1 MIVKYYSDYLDKMFD
16 DENSCL
22 EAERKAHAEADKK
35 FAEHTKALENLY
47 NQHKGIEETT
57 EQLSK
62 MKTEFYHNLR
72 DYYERFGEVPKDME
86 RYFPFFILF

>member
-1 MIVKYYSDYLDKMFD
+1 MKYYSDYLDKMFD

-22 EAERKAHAEADKK
+22 EAERKARAEADKK
-35 FAEHTKALENLY
+35 FAERTKALENLY
-47 NQHKGIEETT
+47 NQHKEIEETT

-86 RYFPFFILF
+86 RYFPFFIFF

>member
-35 FAEHTKALENLY
+35 FAEHTKALDNLY
-47 NQHKGIEETT
+47 NQHKEIEETT

-62 MKTEFYHNLR
+62 MKAEFYHSLR
-72 DYYERFGEVPKDME
+72 DCYERFGEVPKDME
-86 RYFPFFILF
+86 RYFPFFIFF

>member
-1 MIVKYYSDYLDKMFD
+1 MTVKYYSDYLDKMFD

-35 FAEHTKALENLY
+35 LAEHTKALENLY
-47 NQHKGIEETT
+47 NQHREIEKTT

-86 RYFPFFILF
+86 RYFPFFIFF